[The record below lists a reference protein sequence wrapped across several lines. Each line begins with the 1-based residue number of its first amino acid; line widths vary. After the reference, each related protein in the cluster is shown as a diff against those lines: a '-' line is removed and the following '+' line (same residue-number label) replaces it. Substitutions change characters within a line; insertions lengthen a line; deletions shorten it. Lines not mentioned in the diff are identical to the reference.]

1 MDFDDPSD
9 HHDHNADGVS
19 GNYEILY
26 IVYIAVIET
35 CF

>member
-19 GNYEILY
+19 GNYI
-26 IVYIAVIET
+26 T
-35 CF
+35 CFIDRAAIEPGL